1 MLLWL
6 VETGLRMF
14 SLSKMINSFLLLLTQ
29 ERRIL
34 LLQASLLTSVFF
46 TMQSLPKNKV
56 TMFGLWLTALLLT
69 MPLHH
74 QLLLPDLPKKISTP
88 LLGLAFLRCSW
99 PQPERKIH
107 KLPRNFCNFTKN
119 SFQASKP
126 REVKS
131 KKTNNNKINSNRT
144 NNNKI
149 NSNRTNNNKISNNK
163 RLLHLLTNSLKNNS
177 SKMLLLLMNN
187 LLNQLKELLSMR
199 LPNQQ

>member
-74 QLLLPDLPKKISTP
+74 QLLLPDLPKKISIL
-88 LLGLAFLRCSW
+88 LLGLVFLRCSW
-99 PQPERKIH
+99 PQLERKIH
-107 KLPRNFCNFTKN
+107 KLPSNFYSFTKN
-119 SFQASKP
+119 SFQVSKP
-126 REVKS
+126 KVANNN
-131 KKTNNNKINSNRT
+131 KTNNNRTNSNKISKNRINSNRT
-144 NNNKI
+144 NN
-149 NSNRTNNNKISNNK
+149 SKISNNK